1 MLIIYRKLKTDN
13 PFYIQMLIYM
23 IKFFKIF
30 LKCLSYMVSLKNGTI
45 LKFNLYYKKKLI

>member
-1 MLIIYRKLKTDN
+1 MVSKKNGNSL
-13 PFYIQMLIYM
+13 YIQILIYM

-30 LKCLSYMVSLKNGTI
+30 LKCLSYMVRLKNGTI